1 VYDLSQLPAG
11 QRGWSILM
19 GISTIL
25 AILLSRSYDSNV
37 MVDALDRYGY
47 SLNYAYYFG
56 TNLCISFLIEDTA
69 TLMLFSTVSGAFNRD
84 SLADVLNLVSSLAS
98 AVMVSVFILI
108 GGTKLI
114 FKGRS
119 ADWIPH
125 LSITLVAQWIA
136 KALNWIDIN
145 CIMSFFIFLKCLW
158 IVISVGWSVYLVVG
172 FILPGRL
179 LSSGDSLGVLTKV
192 IYAHSFLLGVLVSLR
207 IPKGRKQKIPEF
219 FMKREEDDE
228 NYEDGVALTS
238 TSTSKQ
244 EIV

>member
-1 VYDLSQLPAG
+1 MARKSLVGVAADICSFLSVNSLENRKDVPSQIHRLAYLLSIFAKIINVADIIIDFIFVYDLSQLPAG

-108 GGTKLI
+108 GG
-114 FKGRS
+114 
-119 ADWIPH
+119 
-125 LSITLVAQWIA
+125 
-136 KALNWIDIN
+136 
-145 CIMSFFIFLKCLW
+145 
-158 IVISVGWSVYLVVG
+158 